1 MALTTE
7 VSDLATAVGT
17 EIKDVRSDF
26 AGVTGSLASLDT
38 TDKATLVAAINEVLG
53 VAEAGGAGGVTN
65 LDKTLSATNVIITSD
80 TGTDATIPAADTTNA
95 GVMTKAMFDKL
106 AAIEAAADVT
116 DAANVDAAGAVMNAD
131 TSTAS
136 MSFVVDEDDMVS
148 NLATKVP
155 TQQSV
160 KAHVAAAI
168 AALVNGAPGALDT
181 IDELAAALGDD
192 ANAISAINT
201 ALANRLRV
209 DTAAQGLNGTQQSNG
224 RTNLDVYSKAEIG
237 DPATDFVAIFNAAL
251 V

>member
-1 MALTTE
+1 MSLVTE

-17 EIKDVRSDF
+17 EIKDVRSDT
-26 AGVTGSLASLDT
+26 AAVTGALGSLDT
-38 TDKATLVAAINEVLG
+38 TDKTNLVNAINETLG
-53 VAEAGGAGGVTN
+53 VAEAGGSSGVTN
-65 LDKTLSATNVIITSD
+65 LGATLSATNTIITSD

-106 AAIEAAADVT
+106 GGIATSADVT
-116 DAANVDAAGAVMNAD
+116 ATSIAPAINGATAKSTPVDADLLGIVDTEASNVLKKLTVGNLKNLVIAAVSAGAP
-131 TSTAS
+131 
-136 MSFVVDEDDMVS
+136 
-148 NLATKVP
+148 AT
-155 TQQSV
+155 
-160 KAHVAAAI
+160 
-168 AALVNGAPGALDT
+168 LDT
-181 IDELAAALGDD
+181 IDEIAAALGDD
-192 ANAISAINT
+192 PNAITSITT

>member
-1 MALTTE
+1 MSLVGE

-17 EIKDVRSDF
+17 EIKDVRSDV
-26 AGVTGSLASLDT
+26 AAVTGSLGALDT
-38 TDKATLVAAINEVLG
+38 TDKTSLVNAINETLG
-53 VAEAGGAGGVTN
+53 VAEAGGSSGVTN
-65 LDKTLSATNVIITSD
+65 LAATLSATNTIITSD

-106 AAIEAAADVT
+106 GGIATSADVT
-116 DAANVDAAGAVMNAD
+116 ATSIAPAINAATAKSAPVDADLLGIVDTEASNVLKKLTVGNLKNLVIAAVSAGAP
-131 TSTAS
+131 ST
-136 MSFVVDEDDMVS
+136 
-148 NLATKVP
+148 
-155 TQQSV
+155 
-160 KAHVAAAI
+160 
-168 AALVNGAPGALDT
+168 LDT
-181 IDELAAALGDD
+181 IDEIAAALGDD
-192 ANAISAINT
+192 PNAITSITT